1 MVKNESEKVKEID
14 EKIVEELRKNLE
26 MRIESPN
33 IIKNNNVISEEEK
46 QIILNKIEEKKKAIF
61 LLFQGNFTLNQQNIK
76 QRAPKRNQKSD
87 DYDTI
92 ANNVILKRV
101 EEIFNRMISNK
112 EKDYRLVS
120 VCSDRQFFIQR
131 IILENIPTSFIKDC
145 INPIERGDI

>member
-1 MVKNESEKVKEID
+1 MVKNESDKVKEID

-33 IIKNNNVISEEEK
+33 IIDDINVISKEEK

-87 DYDTI
+87 VYDTI
-92 ANNVILKRV
+92 ANNIILKKV
-101 EEIFNRMISNK
+101 ENIFNRMISQK
-112 EKDYRLVS
+112 EQDYRLIS
-120 VCSDRQFFIQR
+120 VCSDRKFFIQR
-131 IILENIPTSFIKDC
+131 IILENIPTSFIEHC
-145 INPIERGDI
+145 INGMER